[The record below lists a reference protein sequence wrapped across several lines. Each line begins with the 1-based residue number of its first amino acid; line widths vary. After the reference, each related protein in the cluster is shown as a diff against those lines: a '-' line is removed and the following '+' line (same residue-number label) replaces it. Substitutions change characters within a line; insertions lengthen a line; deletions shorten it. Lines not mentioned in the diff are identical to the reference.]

1 MGTKPKI
8 DVTKAEV
15 DLSQARLNLLKADN
29 ALRIA
34 RISLNNA
41 MGVPDAPVY
50 EVKDSTAYQDYPI
63 DLATALK
70 RGYDARPDLVSAT
83 AKREAAERS
92 IDLART
98 GYYPVL
104 SGNAGYGWTGQDFP
118 LDKQWTVGAALN
130 FPLFSGFLTRSQVEE
145 ARANLDVA
153 KANEE
158 NIRQGIRF
166 EVEQAYYNL
175 KDAREGI
182 VLAEVTVEQAKEN
195 RELAQGRYAAG
206 VGNSIEVADAVV
218 IGDQFKDRLYQCPV
232 LLPAGHC
239 KPGKG
244 HGGKT
249 MKKVLIGGL
258 IILLVAIGAWYLV
271 KKENGKPQ
279 YKTATVQRGDLDA
292 KVTATGTVNA
302 VTTVLIGTQV
312 SGTINALYVDYNSPV
327 IKGQLLAQIDP
338 ATIQAQ
344 VDQAVAS
351 LLNAEANLKKA
362 QASLL
367 DARRTYERNKQ
378 LMAKNFIAQSD
389 LDTSETNAQAA
400 DAQLDAAK
408 AQVLQGRA
416 ALSQAQTNL
425 RYTRIVSPV
434 NGTVIS
440 RSIDVGQTVA
450 ASFQTP
456 TLFTIAE
463 DLTKMQIDTSVDEA
477 DIGKVK
483 VNQDVRFTVDAYP
496 DMNFTGKVS
505 EIRNAPTTVQN
516 VVTYDVIVQVNNAEL
531 KLKPG
536 MTANV
541 SIITDS
547 RKGVLFVPNSALR
560 FRPQVEGDV
569 STNTLKKRATGNK
582 GPAIWILENNKPKQ
596 VKITIGISDGSFTEV
611 VSGQLKEGQE
621 VIVSMVGQNNDTQ
634 SSRPPRMFH

>member
-1 MGTKPKI
+1 
-8 DVTKAEV
+8 
-15 DLSQARLNLLKADN
+15 
-29 ALRIA
+29 
-34 RISLNNA
+34 
-41 MGVPDAPVY
+41 
-50 EVKDSTAYQDYPI
+50 
-63 DLATALK
+63 
-70 RGYDARPDLVSAT
+70 
-83 AKREAAERS
+83 
-92 IDLART
+92 
-98 GYYPVL
+98 
-104 SGNAGYGWTGQDFP
+104 
-118 LDKQWTVGAALN
+118 
-130 FPLFSGFLTRSQVEE
+130 
-145 ARANLDVA
+145 
-153 KANEE
+153 
-158 NIRQGIRF
+158 
-166 EVEQAYYNL
+166 
-175 KDAREGI
+175 
-182 VLAEVTVEQAKEN
+182 
-195 RELAQGRYAAG
+195 
-206 VGNSIEVADAVV
+206 
-218 IGDQFKDRLYQCPV
+218 
-232 LLPAGHC
+232 
-239 KPGKG
+239 
-244 HGGKT
+244 

-258 IILLVAIGAWYLV
+258 ILLLVATTAWFLV
-271 KKENGKPQ
+271 NKENGKPQ

-312 SGTINALYVDYNSPV
+312 SGTINALYVDFNSPV

-351 LLNAEANLKKA
+351 LLSAEANLKKA

-367 DARRTYERNKQ
+367 DARRSYERNKQ

-389 LDTSETNAQAA
+389 LDTSETNALAA

-416 ALSQAQTNL
+416 VLSQARTNL

-483 VNQDVRFTVDAYP
+483 VNQVVRFTVDAYP
-496 DMNFTGKVS
+496 DMNFLGKVS
-505 EIRNAPTTVQN
+505 EVRNAPTTVQN
-516 VVTYDVIVQVNNAEL
+516 VVTYDVIVQVNNSEL

-547 RKGVLFVPNSALR
+547 RKGVLFVSNSALR
-560 FRPQVEGDV
+560 FRPPAEVGV
-569 STNTLKKRATGNK
+569 STNTVKKRATGNR
-582 GPAIWILENNKPKQ
+582 GPSIWILENNNPKQ
-596 VKITIGISDGSFTEV
+596 VKIIVGISDGSFAEV
-611 VSGQLKEGQE
+611 VSGHLKEGQE
-621 VIVSMVGQNNDTQ
+621 VIVSMLGVNNDTQ
-634 SSRPPRMFH
+634 SSKAPRMFH

>member
-1 MGTKPKI
+1 M
-8 DVTKAEV
+8 
-15 DLSQARLNLLKADN
+15 
-29 ALRIA
+29 
-34 RISLNNA
+34 
-41 MGVPDAPVY
+41 
-50 EVKDSTAYQDYPI
+50 
-63 DLATALK
+63 
-70 RGYDARPDLVSAT
+70 
-83 AKREAAERS
+83 
-92 IDLART
+92 
-98 GYYPVL
+98 
-104 SGNAGYGWTGQDFP
+104 
-118 LDKQWTVGAALN
+118 
-130 FPLFSGFLTRSQVEE
+130 
-145 ARANLDVA
+145 
-153 KANEE
+153 
-158 NIRQGIRF
+158 
-166 EVEQAYYNL
+166 
-175 KDAREGI
+175 
-182 VLAEVTVEQAKEN
+182 
-195 RELAQGRYAAG
+195 
-206 VGNSIEVADAVV
+206 
-218 IGDQFKDRLYQCPV
+218 
-232 LLPAGHC
+232 
-239 KPGKG
+239 
-244 HGGKT
+244 
-249 MKKVLIGGL
+249 
-258 IILLVAIGAWYLV
+258 GAWYLI

-279 YKTATVQRGDLDA
+279 YKTATLQRGDLDA

-312 SGTINALYVDYNSPV
+312 SGTINALYVDFNSPV

-351 LLNAEANLKKA
+351 LLSAEANLKKA

-389 LDTSETNAQAA
+389 LDTSETNSQAA
-400 DAQLDAAK
+400 DAQLDSAK

-456 TLFTIAE
+456 TLFTIAQ

-483 VNQDVRFTVDAYP
+483 VNQDVQFTVDAYP
-496 DMNFTGKVS
+496 DINFTGKVS

-560 FRPQVEGDV
+560 FRPQAQGDG
-569 STNTLKKRATGNK
+569 STNAPKKRATGNK
-582 GPAIWILENNKPKQ
+582 GPAIWILENKKPKQ
-596 VKITIGISDGSFTEV
+596 VKITVGISDGSFTEV
-611 VSGQLKEGQE
+611 VSTELREGQE
-621 VIVSMVGQNNDTQ
+621 IIVSMVGQNNDNQ
-634 SSRPPRMFH
+634 SSRSPRMFH

>member
-1 MGTKPKI
+1 
-8 DVTKAEV
+8 
-15 DLSQARLNLLKADN
+15 
-29 ALRIA
+29 
-34 RISLNNA
+34 
-41 MGVPDAPVY
+41 
-50 EVKDSTAYQDYPI
+50 
-63 DLATALK
+63 
-70 RGYDARPDLVSAT
+70 
-83 AKREAAERS
+83 
-92 IDLART
+92 
-98 GYYPVL
+98 
-104 SGNAGYGWTGQDFP
+104 
-118 LDKQWTVGAALN
+118 
-130 FPLFSGFLTRSQVEE
+130 
-145 ARANLDVA
+145 
-153 KANEE
+153 
-158 NIRQGIRF
+158 
-166 EVEQAYYNL
+166 
-175 KDAREGI
+175 
-182 VLAEVTVEQAKEN
+182 
-195 RELAQGRYAAG
+195 
-206 VGNSIEVADAVV
+206 
-218 IGDQFKDRLYQCPV
+218 
-232 LLPAGHC
+232 
-239 KPGKG
+239 
-244 HGGKT
+244 
-249 MKKVLIGGL
+249 MKKIFIGGL
-258 IILLVAIGAWYLV
+258 IIILVATTAWYLV
-271 KKENGKPQ
+271 KKENGAPQ
-279 YKTATVQRGDLDA
+279 YKTATLQRGDLDA

-312 SGTINALYVDYNSPV
+312 SGTINALYVDFNSPV
-327 IKGQLLAQIDP
+327 TKGQLLAQIDP

-351 LLNAEANLKKA
+351 LLSAEANLKKA

-378 LMAKNFIAQSD
+378 LMANNFIAQSD

-456 TLFTIAE
+456 TLFTIAQ

-496 DMNFTGKVS
+496 DINFTGKVS
-505 EIRNAPTTVQN
+505 EVRNAPTTVQN

-541 SIITDS
+541 SIITES
-547 RKGVLFVPNSALR
+547 RKGVLLVPNSALR
-560 FRPQVEGDV
+560 FRPQAEGDG
-569 STNTLKKRATGNK
+569 STNAVKKRATVNK

-596 VKITIGISDGSFTEV
+596 KKITTGISDGSLTEV
-611 VSGQLKEGQE
+611 VSGELKEGQE
-621 VIVSMVGQNNDTQ
+621 VIVSMLGQNNDTQ
-634 SSRPPRMFH
+634 SSRSPRMFH

>member
-1 MGTKPKI
+1 
-8 DVTKAEV
+8 
-15 DLSQARLNLLKADN
+15 
-29 ALRIA
+29 
-34 RISLNNA
+34 
-41 MGVPDAPVY
+41 
-50 EVKDSTAYQDYPI
+50 
-63 DLATALK
+63 
-70 RGYDARPDLVSAT
+70 
-83 AKREAAERS
+83 
-92 IDLART
+92 
-98 GYYPVL
+98 
-104 SGNAGYGWTGQDFP
+104 
-118 LDKQWTVGAALN
+118 
-130 FPLFSGFLTRSQVEE
+130 
-145 ARANLDVA
+145 
-153 KANEE
+153 
-158 NIRQGIRF
+158 
-166 EVEQAYYNL
+166 
-175 KDAREGI
+175 
-182 VLAEVTVEQAKEN
+182 
-195 RELAQGRYAAG
+195 
-206 VGNSIEVADAVV
+206 
-218 IGDQFKDRLYQCPV
+218 
-232 LLPAGHC
+232 
-239 KPGKG
+239 
-244 HGGKT
+244 
-249 MKKVLIGGL
+249 MKKIFIGGL
-258 IILLVAIGAWYLV
+258 IIILVATTAWYLV
-271 KKENGKPQ
+271 KKENGAPQ
-279 YKTATVQRGDLDA
+279 YKTATLQRGDLDA

-312 SGTINALYVDYNSPV
+312 SGTINALYVDFNSPV
-327 IKGQLLAQIDP
+327 TKGQLLAQIDP

-351 LLNAEANLKKA
+351 LLSAEANLKKA

-378 LMAKNFIAQSD
+378 LMANNFIAQSD

-456 TLFTIAE
+456 TLFTIAQ

-496 DMNFTGKVS
+496 DINFTGKVS
-505 EIRNAPTTVQN
+505 EVRNAPTTVQN

-541 SIITDS
+541 SIITES
-547 RKGVLFVPNSALR
+547 RKGVLLVPNSALR
-560 FRPQVEGDV
+560 FRPQAEGDG
-569 STNTLKKRATGNK
+569 STNAVKKRATGNK

-596 VKITIGISDGSFTEV
+596 KKITTGISDGSLTEV
-611 VSGQLKEGQE
+611 VSGELKEGQE
-621 VIVSMVGQNNDTQ
+621 VIVSMLGQNNDTP
-634 SSRPPRMFH
+634 SSRSPRMFH